1 MKVNF
6 PIADGTELY
15 FIVCEGDDKFS
26 VVKSKE
32 WRWKEVNGTYLLQR
46 IKVIRYAER
55 HIFEERAL
63 SSHMLNHTVF
73 TNEKPANFIVDKMNE
88 RLGLSISFYCP
99 FCKTTIEFNGVDK
112 VDNAIKTDHSAFFDC
127 PVCSERFRINF
138 DELNRYNSEKATVL
152 NTIDLQL
159 KK

>member
-15 FIVCEGDDKFS
+15 FVVCEGDGKFG

-32 WRWKEVNGTYLLQR
+32 WRWKKVNGTYLLQR
-46 IKVIRYAER
+46 IITIQ
-55 HIFEERAL
+55 HEERVL
-63 SSHMLNHTVF
+63 SNHRFNHTVF

-112 VDNAIKTDHSAFFDC
+112 VENAIKTDHSAFFDC
-127 PVCSERFRINF
+127 PVCGERFQINF

-152 NTIDLQL
+152 NIIDLQL